1 MTESEWK
8 ELRKILKEA
17 VVMSVGTSY
26 RVNPLINS
34 LEAEFDRL
42 QEDAE
47 KSWKDSCNSIDIITR
62 KLGEERNKLEEI
74 KEIVE
79 SWREWGITG
88 NEALND
94 IRKLL
99 EVEK

>member
-1 MTESEWK
+1 MSEWEK
-8 ELRKILKEA
+8 LRDKYKIRNIMPSIA
-17 VVMSVGTSY
+17 D
-26 RVNPLINS
+26 
-34 LEAEFDRL
+34 LERIFDIGDRL
-42 QEDAE
+42 QDDAE